1 MDALPH
7 PANEE
12 LFRYL
17 VTTWKSYG
25 YPPPKPVDMTV
36 APWWIKLFDSL
47 ADELDEPE
55 KITKDMIY
63 GTRIAATPYH
73 LVFAWMGGDAI
84 FVKIRTER
92 HKEALAAGGRLDPT
106 YPPNWVEFMV
116 GGMRMP
122 AALRSQWRD
131 VIRYWMQVSYT
142 DSLEGTAAQKADIG
156 AFTIKPPE
164 EAQQPDPRENA
175 LCITLTLT
183 TTYSDLDSLKPFCAA
198 LTSPRRVEAAKEYTD
213 RTGKGLITLSDKTN
227 LFISFPQRPN
237 NRRFIF
243 QGCLGGL
250 LLGVTF
256 FDPDSVGSIL
266 PLLFAPVGGM
276 LAFSATS
283 AINLS
288 RSADVMVRGTLKE
301 IMAASNDLSS
311 WLSTAHGRKVRLE
324 VLDETHIET
333 EAHKP
338 EEVAQM
344 FQPAVR
350 LQEQRMSIVNPA

>member
-17 VTTWKSYG
+17 VTSWKSNG
-25 YPPPKPVDMTV
+25 YPPPKPVDMTT
-36 APWWIKLFDSL
+36 APWVFKLFDSL
-47 ADELDEPE
+47 ADELDEPG
-55 KITKDMIY
+55 KIAKEMIY
-63 GTRIAATPYH
+63 GRRVAANPYH
-73 LVFAWMGGDAI
+73 LVFAWIGGSI
-84 FVKIRTER
+84 FVKLQPGR
-92 HKEALAAGGRLDPT
+92 HKEALAAGGRLDAT

-116 GGMRMP
+116 GGIRMP
-122 AALRSQWRD
+122 AAMRSQWRD

-142 DSLEGTAAQKADIG
+142 DSLEGTAAQKVGIG

-164 EAQQPDPRENA
+164 EAKQPDPRETA

-183 TTYSDLDSLKPFCAA
+183 TTRGDLDSLKPFCAA
-198 LTSPRRVEAAKEYTD
+198 LTSARRVEAAKEYTD
-213 RTGKGLITLSDKTN
+213 RTGKGLIALSDKTN
-227 LFISFPQRPN
+227 LLIIFPDRPN

-243 QGCLGGL
+243 QGCVMGVALGGSL
-250 LLGVTF
+250 FGSGAV
-256 FDPDSVGSIL
+256 DSAVF
-266 PLLFAPVGGM
+266 PLLCAPIGGM
-276 LAFSATS
+276 LAFCVTS

-288 RSADVMVRGTLKE
+288 RSAEVMVRGTLQE
-301 IMAASNDLSS
+301 IIAASDKLCS
-311 WLSTAHGRKVRLE
+311 WLSEGHRRRACLE
-324 VLDETHIET
+324 VLDESHIKT

-350 LQEQRMSIVNPA
+350 LQEQRISTVNPA